1 MKEQDPESDMD
12 ALRAEHDSVRRH
24 LEHARQIADSVGD
37 VSVEELSQW
46 LDHAIHTIA
55 HQFLP
60 HAQHEETSL
69 YARFADSPGAP
80 SLAGVFRRDHV
91 EFAQLVDE
99 LKAARANV
107 SQPLAADV
115 ARELRRILYGM
126 YAIMKLH
133 FAAEEEIYRDAAD
146 EKTYRLRSPG

>member
-1 MKEQDPESDMD
+1 MNQRDPETDMD
-12 ALRAEHDSVRRH
+12 TLRAEHDSVRRH

-37 VSVEELSQW
+37 VSVDELNQW
-46 LDHAIHTIA
+46 LDHAIHTIG

-60 HAQHEETSL
+60 HARHEETSL
-69 YARFADSPGAP
+69 YARFPDAPGAP
-80 SLAGVFRRDHV
+80 SLAAVFRRDHV

-107 SQPLAADV
+107 RQPLATEV
-115 ARELRRILYGM
+115 ARDLRRILYGM

-133 FAAEEEIYRDAAD
+133 FASEEEIYRVAA
-146 EKTYRLRSPG
+146 EQKTYRLRSPA

>member
-1 MKEQDPESDMD
+1 MKERDRANDLD
-12 ALRAEHDSVRRH
+12 ALRTEHESVKRH

-37 VSVEELSQW
+37 VSVDELSQW

-60 HAQHEETSL
+60 HAQHEEKSL
-69 YARFADSPGAP
+69 YTRFADSLGEP
-80 SLAGVFRRDHV
+80 SLAAVFRRDHL

-99 LKAARANV
+99 LRSARANV
-107 SQPLAADV
+107 RQPLDAGV
-115 ARELRRILYGM
+115 ARDLRRILYGM

-133 FAAEEEIYRDAAD
+133 FATEEEIYRDAAG
-146 EKTYRLRSPG
+146 EKTHRLRG

>member
-1 MKEQDPESDMD
+1 MRERDRTSDMD
-12 ALRAEHDSVRRH
+12 ALRTEHESVKRH

-37 VSVEELSQW
+37 VSVDELTQW

-60 HAQHEETSL
+60 HAQHEERSL
-69 YARFADSPGAP
+69 YAMFPESPGEP
-80 SLAGVFRRDHV
+80 SLGAIFRRDHL

-99 LKAARANV
+99 LRAARARV
-107 SQPLAADV
+107 HPPLDTGV
-115 ARELRRILYGM
+115 ARDLRRILYGM

-133 FAAEEEIYRDAAD
+133 FATEEEIYRDAAD
-146 EKTYRLRSPG
+146 QKSYRLRS

>member
-1 MKEQDPESDMD
+1 MNEREPVTDINS
-12 ALRAEHDSVRRH
+12 LRVEHDSVRRH

-37 VSVEELSQW
+37 VSVDELNQW

-60 HAQHEETSL
+60 HAQHEETAL
-69 YARFADSPGAP
+69 YARFPEIPGAP
-80 SLAGVFRRDHV
+80 SLAAVFRRDHV

-107 SQPLAADV
+107 REPLDAAV

-133 FAAEEEIYRDAAD
+133 FAAEEELYVDAVD
-146 EKTYRLRSPG
+146 QKTYRLRDRG

>member
-1 MKEQDPESDMD
+1 MNEREPMTEIDSLMS
-12 ALRAEHDSVRRH
+12 EHESVRRH

-37 VSVEELSQW
+37 VSVDELNQW

-69 YARFADSPGAP
+69 YARFPEAPGAP
-80 SLAGVFRRDHV
+80 SLAAVFRRDHV

-107 SQPLAADV
+107 REPLAANV

-133 FAAEEEIYRDAAD
+133 FATEEEIYRDVAD
-146 EKTYRLRSPG
+146 QKSYRLRSHE

>member
-1 MKEQDPESDMD
+1 MKEADPKNDLD

-37 VSVEELSQW
+37 VSVDELSQW

-60 HAQHEETSL
+60 HARHEEKSL
-69 YARFADSPGAP
+69 YAKFPDSPGEP
-80 SLAGVFRRDHV
+80 SLAAVFRRDHL

-99 LKAARANV
+99 LRAARANV
-107 SQPLAADV
+107 RQPLDAGV
-115 ARELRRILYGM
+115 ARDLRRILYGM

-133 FAAEEEIYRDAAD
+133 FATEEEIYRGAAD
-146 EKTYRLRSPG
+146 QKTHRLRG

>member
-1 MKEQDPESDMD
+1 MKEQDPKTDID
-12 ALRAEHDSVRRH
+12 ALMAEHDSMRRH
-24 LEHARQIADSVGD
+24 LPHAVQIADAVGY
-37 VSVEELSQW
+37 VSVEELNQW
-46 LDHAIHTIA
+46 LEHAIHTIA

-60 HAQHEETSL
+60 HARHEETSL
-69 YARFADSPGAP
+69 YARFPEAPGGP
-80 SLAGVFRRDHV
+80 SLAAVFRHHHV

-107 SQPLAADV
+107 REPLDANL

-133 FAAEEEIYRDAAD
+133 FRAESEIYRQAAD
-146 EKTYRLRSPG
+146 QKIYRLRSPE

>member
-1 MKEQDPESDMD
+1 MKERDSETDMD

-37 VSVEELSQW
+37 TSVDELNQW
-46 LDHAIHTIA
+46 LDHALHTIA
-55 HQFLP
+55 HQFVP
-60 HAQHEETSL
+60 HARHEETSL
-69 YARFADSPGAP
+69 YARFPDASGAP
-80 SLAGVFRRDHV
+80 SLATALRRDHV

-107 SQPLAADV
+107 RQPLATEV
-115 ARELRRILYGM
+115 ARDLRRILYGM

-133 FAAEEEIYRDAAD
+133 FASEEEIYRDAA
-146 EKTYRLRSPG
+146 EQKAHRLRSPA

>member
-1 MKEQDPESDMD
+1 MKERDPKTDMD
-12 ALRAEHDSVRRH
+12 ALSAEHESVRRH
-24 LEHARQIADSVGD
+24 LEHAREIADSVGD
-37 VSVEELSQW
+37 ISVDELNQW

-69 YARFADSPGAP
+69 YARFPDSPGEP
-80 SLAGVFRRDHV
+80 SLAAVFRRDHV
-91 EFAQLVDE
+91 EFAQLVGE

-107 SQPLAADV
+107 REPLAANVERD
-115 ARELRRILYGM
+115 LRRILYGM

-133 FAAEEEIYRDAAD
+133 FATEEELYRDAAD
-146 EKTYRLRSPG
+146 QKSYRLRSPG

>member
-1 MKEQDPESDMD
+1 MNKPAPATDID

-24 LEHARQIADSVGD
+24 LEHAREVADSVGEA
-37 VSVEELSQW
+37 SVHELKQS

-60 HAQHEETSL
+60 HAQHEEDLL
-69 YARFADSPGAP
+69 YARFLQAPGTP
-80 SLAGVFRRDHV
+80 SVAAVLERDHD

-99 LKAARANV
+99 LRLAHAEIRDPLPADLAR
-107 SQPLAADV
+107 Q
-115 ARELRRILYGM
+115 LRRILYGM

-133 FAAEEEIYRDAAD
+133 FATEDDLYLNAVE
-146 EKTYRLRSPG
+146 EKTYRLRNDA

>member
-1 MKEQDPESDMD
+1 MKEQQPQTDMD
-12 ALRAEHDSVRRH
+12 ALRAEHDSVSRH

-37 VSVEELSQW
+37 VSVDELNQW

-60 HAQHEETSL
+60 HARHEEKSL
-69 YARFADSPGAP
+69 YARFPDVPGAP
-80 SLAGVFRRDHV
+80 SVAAVFRRDHA

-99 LKAARANV
+99 LKAARAKV
-107 SQPLAADV
+107 RQPLATEV
-115 ARELRRILYGM
+115 ARDLRRILYGM

-133 FAAEEEIYRDAAD
+133 FASEEEIYRNAA
-146 EKTYRLRSPG
+146 EQKTYRLRSPA

>member
-1 MKEQDPESDMD
+1 MNDDD
-12 ALRAEHDSVRRH
+12 AETDLDTLRAEHESVRRH

-37 VSVEELSQW
+37 VSVAELNQW

-69 YARFADSPGAP
+69 YATFSAAPGTPSPAAF
-80 SLAGVFRRDHV
+80 LRRDHV
-91 EFAQLVDE
+91 EFAKLVDE
-99 LKAARANV
+99 LKAARAKV
-107 SQPLAADV
+107 SEPLAADV

-126 YAIMKLH
+126 YAVMKLH
-133 FAAEEEIYRDAAD
+133 FASEEELYLDAVD
-146 EKTYRLRSPG
+146 QKTYRLRERG